1 MKREYPVFKIQLLG
15 IIIGVSVLF
24 LCIILPLEGLEQKGQ
39 LALGLTLMT
48 VIFWAFQVTHT
59 GYVAGLYLILLI
71 VLDVS
76 KPSTVLSTWTSS
88 STYLIIGAYLIAAAV
103 KSSSIAQRIA
113 YSFLLHF
120 VKSYKSLI
128 ISIFVLTFILSL
140 FIPHA
145 WPRAFLIM
153 SVMSVVIKSAN
164 IEKKEAIVI
173 GFAVFASSVPISLI
187 FLTGASVTS
196 PLALTYANYNLSWF
210 GWLKVMGLPA
220 FVASVLTLI
229 LFLIIFTPQ
238 KPLHFNVEA
247 IENEYKKLGPFSR
260 KDKALIIWLCIA
272 ILAWSLDFVHGINIG
287 WITFLIA
294 MLMSFPIF
302 GKLINSEHFKS
313 VPIAVLIFITSATAI
328 GKVGAETGMNAY
340 VADKILPATIPSNIF
355 ILSIVV
361 TTFVLVIHMLLG
373 SVLSSMGVAI
383 PALLAYTAT
392 IDINSAVVV
401 LWAYT
406 VIASHYILPFHHMNI
421 LVGQGA
427 SNGMYSQKE
436 TIKLGIP
443 LILVVYLITVVVE
456 TIWWKIIGLL

>member
-1 MKREYPVFKIQLLG
+1 MKREYQVFKMQVLG
-15 IIIGVSVLF
+15 IIIGLF
-24 LCIILPLEGLEQKGQ
+24 ILLLCIFLPLEGLEEKGQ

-48 VIFWAFQVTHT
+48 VIFWVFQVAHT

-76 KPSTVLSTWTSS
+76 EPSTVLSTWTSS

-113 YSFLLHF
+113 YSFLLHY
-120 VKSYKSLI
+120 VRSYRTLI
-128 ISIFVLTFILSL
+128 ISIFALTFILSL

-196 PLALTYANYNLSWF
+196 PLALTYAGYNLSWL
-210 GWLKVMGLPA
+210 GWFKVMGLPA
-220 FVASVLTLI
+220 FISSILTL
-229 LFLIIFTPQ
+229 LVFLKIFTP
-238 KPLHFNVEA
+238 KKTLNFNVEA
-247 IENEYKKLGPFSR
+247 IENEYKRLGAFSK
-260 KDKALIIWLCIA
+260 KDKYLMIWLCIS
-272 ILAWSLDFVHGINIG
+272 ILAWSSDFIHGIDIG

-302 GKLINSEHFKS
+302 GKVIEAKHFKQ

-340 VADKILPATIPSNIF
+340 VADKILFETIPMNIF
-355 ILSIVV
+355 LLAIVV
-361 TTFVLVIHMLLG
+361 TTFTLVVHLLLG
-373 SVLSSMGVAI
+373 SVLSSMGVSI
-383 PALLAYTAT
+383 PALLAYTST
-392 IDINSAVVV
+392 VNINSLVIV

-421 LVGQGA
+421 LVGQGE

-436 TIKLGIP
+436 TVKLGIP
-443 LILVVYLITVVVE
+443 LIAVVYFITVVVE
-456 TIWWKIIGLL
+456 TLWWKVIGLI